1 MSGTT
6 EPGPLERR
14 LARKKAQQELRDR
27 KIAQGLA
34 PLAVAALPN
43 RKSEYGSVEEEQ
55 QARQEAITTQWQIMG
70 GLLPVLLAR
79 LEKIPDPRQPKKIK
93 HKMTMVLLYGIMM
106 FVHQMSSRREAN
118 QKMTHPQFMENLAL
132 AFPDLDQ
139 IPHHDTLNR
148 LLSAM
153 DVDQIPEAHIELLRR
168 LIRKKKF
175 VRYLID
181 GRYPVAIDGTQKLVR
196 AEMLSEEWLQRYA
209 KDEERA
215 TQYYV
220 YTLEA
225 NLALR
230 NGMSIPLT
238 TEFLVY
244 SQGDIEHNKQDCELR
259 AFKRMAVWLKKQF
272 SRRSLLLLLDGLY
285 PNGPL
290 MAECRRNGWDFM
302 IVLQDKSLR
311 TVWEEY
317 NGLKS
322 LQPENYLKQK
332 WGDRTQRFRWVN
344 QIEYEYGEGRG
355 RRHIKIH
362 VVVCQESWEDLVGDG
377 LIIDKESRHAWI
389 SSCPLSR
396 GNIHER
402 CNLGAR
408 HRWAIE
414 SGLLVEKR
422 QGYNY
427 EHCFSFN
434 WEAMKG
440 YHYLMRLA
448 HLLNILVQYSSAL
461 RRLVRRLG
469 VRGFADFLWETIVG
483 PWLDAK
489 WVRSTLAKPFQLR
502 LE

>member
-259 AFKRMAVWLKKQF
+259 AFKRI
-272 SRRSLLLLLDGLY
+272 G
-285 PNGPL
+285 
-290 MAECRRNGWDFM
+290 
-302 IVLQDKSLR
+302 
-311 TVWEEY
+311 T
-317 NGLKS
+317 
-322 LQPENYLKQK
+322 
-332 WGDRTQRFRWVN
+332 
-344 QIEYEYGEGRG
+344 
-355 RRHIKIH
+355 
-362 VVVCQESWEDLVGDG
+362 CQ
-377 LIIDKESRHAWI
+377 
-389 SSCPLSR
+389 
-396 GNIHER
+396 
-402 CNLGAR
+402 
-408 HRWAIE
+408 
-414 SGLLVEKR
+414 
-422 QGYNY
+422 
-427 EHCFSFN
+427 
-434 WEAMKG
+434 
-440 YHYLMRLA
+440 
-448 HLLNILVQYSSAL
+448 
-461 RRLVRRLG
+461 
-469 VRGFADFLWETIVG
+469 
-483 PWLDAK
+483 
-489 WVRSTLAKPFQLR
+489 QL
-502 LE
+502 